1 MRRTA
6 IKGFINILEAADYG
20 RASCYCIRQLLAG
33 LILKASFVSP
43 FLRPYVNKNIIKSR
57 RKRIYVGK

>member
-20 RASCYCIRQLLAG
+20 RASCYCIRQLFAE
-33 LILKASFVSP
+33 LILNASFASP
-43 FLRPYVNKNIIKSR
+43 FLRPYVNKNIIKSQ
-57 RKRIYVGK
+57 RKWIYPGK